1 MIKYYR
7 EKDKE
12 PELEIE
18 GNLEDTLVE
27 VMFLIHW
34 IHVMLSSQNIFMGQL
49 FESYFRSPDFMD
61 RVFKPCS
68 EDENILKGTRGGF
81 VDDK

>member
-18 GNLEDTLVE
+18 GNLLDTVAE
-27 VMFLIHW
+27 VTFLIHW
-34 IHVMLSSQNIFMGQL
+34 IHVLLSSQNIFLGRI
-49 FESYFRSPDFMD
+49 FERALRDPDFMD
-61 RVFKPCS
+61 KVFKPCS

-81 VDDK
+81 VDE